1 MQVPRYEYIG
11 RREVADRD
19 FDYKTLKSNCIA
31 LHWNSVHH
39 IMQFRESSK
48 GAFIDDCLCSD
59 ADADDVEMH
68 YITILQYIILHH
80 NTIHNITIYYI
91 TAMH

>member
-1 MQVPRYEYIG
+1 
-11 RREVADRD
+11 
-19 FDYKTLKSNCIA
+19 
-31 LHWNSVHH
+31 
-39 IMQFRESSK
+39 MQFRESSK

-68 YITILQYIILHH
+68 YITIFQYITLHH
-80 NTIHNITIYYI
+80 NTMHYITIYYI